1 MGSVDCCYIDK
12 DMYRPDTAVFNFFF
26 FDRSYLERQLCY
38 PIWKKK
44 KTQLLHVCK
53 KLRWVLVV
61 YQEVMCDVSIFV
73 CAWALN
79 NYYA

>member
-1 MGSVDCCYIDK
+1 M
-12 DMYRPDTAVFNFFF
+12 AVVLSN
-26 FDRSYLERQLCY
+26 LEEE
-38 PIWKKK
+38 

-53 KLRWVLVV
+53 KLRWLLVV